1 MFILHIFIQTTDCKR
16 YWVRG
21 LRYIKSYWSK
31 RKIRETIISE
41 EKERELL
48 ERILKEDEDDGEVRH
63 VTHLLCHVTCL
74 LCHVTCLL
82 SHVSCFWCSVS

>member
-1 MFILHIFIQTTDCKR
+1 M
-16 YWVRG
+16 RG

-48 ERILKEDEDDGEVRH
+48 ERILREDEDDREVGH
-63 VTHLLCHVTCL
+63 VI
-74 LCHVTCLL
+74 
-82 SHVSCFWCSVS
+82 